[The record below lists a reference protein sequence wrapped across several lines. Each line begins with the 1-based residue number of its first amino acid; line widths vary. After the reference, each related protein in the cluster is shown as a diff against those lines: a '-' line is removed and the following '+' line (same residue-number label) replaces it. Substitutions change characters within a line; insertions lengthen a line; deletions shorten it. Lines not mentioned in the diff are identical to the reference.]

1 MEVGNHKKDLDN
13 LHLHQHSHF
22 ARHLIS
28 LLSRYNQETSKEK
41 SARAAE
47 VNKKVNVCDAE
58 DNESEQSTPHE
69 SLNTVE
75 TNISSSASSPS
86 SALKSAES
94 QEEERGQ
101 PSSDQMADDA
111 SRISWE
117 SGTIPMTAS
126 PRVTVKLLVS
136 NNMAGS
142 IIGRSGQTVNE
153 LQTKSSAKIRLSQ
166 SGDYFPGTTDRV
178 CLVHGSLVNVKK
190 AVALVLSKLYELQ
203 LELLVDTPGDHT
215 QDNSENAQESSENPF
230 KINFTSKILIPSAA
244 CGMLIGK
251 EGATIQKLKEKVG
264 CSAVR
269 LSQKLVD
276 HNAPR
281 TFERVLTVSSFEVN
295 ECILF
300 AESIL
305 DGFVRH
311 PEICRYLNGTTSYSK
326 NATAPSYGITRNNP
340 IVPTYTSAPT
350 PLSNVARQ
358 PYAHSGSIH
367 EMEPLGQGAGFD
379 VQGGNVRQTQ
389 YSNSPQS
396 AINAPG
402 SIISPSA
409 PFLSSHQMSS
419 PPPASFN
426 STINLAVP
434 DSMIGALLGRRGQ
447 TLMDLQSESGARIRV
462 SQRDEFVPGTSNR
475 IVTLSGAQDSVN
487 NARNMIRQLLSRN
500 P

>member
-1 MEVGNHKKDLDN
+1 
-13 LHLHQHSHF
+13 
-22 ARHLIS
+22 
-28 LLSRYNQETSKEK
+28 LLSRYNQETSKET
-41 SARAAE
+41 SARATEENEKLNA
-47 VNKKVNVCDAE
+47 CDAE
-58 DNESEQSTPHE
+58 DNESEQSIPHE

-75 TNISSSASSPS
+75 TNISSNASSPS
-86 SALKSAES
+86 SALKSGES
-94 QEEERGQ
+94 KDQEEESSQ
-101 PSSDQMADDA
+101 PSSNQTTDDA

-117 SGTIPMTAS
+117 SGTVPMTSS

-203 LELLVDTPGDHT
+203 LELLVDTQADQTHDT
-215 QDNSENAQESSENPF
+215 SEAAKESSENPF

-251 EGATIQKLKEKVG
+251 EGATIQKLKENVG

-281 TFERVLTVSSFEVN
+281 TFERVLTVSSFELN
-295 ECILF
+295 ACIHF

-326 NATAPSYGITRNNP
+326 NSTSASYGIPRNNP
-340 IVPTYTSAPT
+340 IAPTYPST
-350 PLSNVARQ
+350 PSPVSNVARQ
-358 PYAHSGSIH
+358 PYAHAHSHSGSIH
-367 EMEPLGQGAGFD
+367 EIEAGG
-379 VQGGNVRQTQ
+379 QGGNVRQTQ
-389 YSNSPQS
+389 YTSSPQS

-409 PFLSSHQMSS
+409 PFLSPHQISS

-447 TLMDLQSESGARIRV
+447 TLMELQSESGARIRV

-475 IVTLSGAQDSVN
+475 IVTLSGTQDSVN
-487 NARNMIRQLLSRN
+487 NARNMIRQLLSRS